1 MATQAV
7 AVARARLLRASVE
20 AKPRARTRLAF
31 IDNLRVLLVLLLV
44 VHHAAVT
51 YGPDFG
57 WYYYEGPAD
66 IWTTTLLTLFVAV
79 DQAFIMALYFG
90 IAAYFTAASVE
101 RKGARRFVADRLLRL
116 GVPLAFQSLVIGPLL
131 AYVLA
136 ATVWGYEGTL
146 RDHVV
151 HRLLQ
156 DRIIEVG
163 PLWFVEALLLFS
175 LCYLLWWRWSGR
187 SPDDV
192 RGAGPV
198 PSDRAL
204 ALFAVGIGLV
214 NFAVRL
220 VYPVGRILWPFGFQL
235 AHFPQYI
242 AWFVV
247 GLVAYRR
254 GWLDGLADARGR
266 TWSRVAILLIL
277 FAPILFAVGG
287 ALERGTGA
295 FYGGLRWQALVYA
308 VLEQL
313 LCMGMIIALLVAF
326 RKRYTG
332 QGGLA
337 KEMSSSAYTVYIIH
351 TPVLVLITLAMRD
364 VTVLPAVKFAL
375 ASLLTVTC
383 CFLIAGGVR
392 RLPGARRIL

>member
-7 AVARARLLRASVE
+7 AVARSRLLQASVE
-20 AKPRARTRLAF
+20 AKPRATTRLAF
-31 IDNLRVLLVLLLV
+31 IDNLRVLLVLLLL

-57 WYYYEGPAD
+57 WYYCEGPAD

-79 DQAFIMALYFG
+79 DQAFIMALYFA

-101 RKGARRFVADRLLRL
+101 RKGARRFAADRLLRL

-136 ATVWGYEGTL
+136 VTLWGYQGTL

-163 PLWFVEALLLFS
+163 PLWFVEALLMLS
-175 LCYLLWWRWSGR
+175 LCYVLWRRWSGR

-192 RGAGPV
+192 RGASQV
-198 PSDRAL
+198 PSDRAM

-214 NFAVRL
+214 NFVVRM
-220 VYPVGRILWPFGFQL
+220 VYPVGRILWPCGFQL
-235 AHFPQYI
+235 GHFPQYI

-247 GLVAYRR
+247 GLVAFRR
-254 GWLDGLADARGR
+254 GWLDGLTDARGR
-266 TWSRVAILLIL
+266 TWGRIAVLLIL

-287 ALERGTGA
+287 ALERGTGP
-295 FYGGLRWQALVYA
+295 FHGGLHWQALVYA

-313 LCMGMIIALLVAF
+313 LCMGMIIALLVGF
-326 RKRYTG
+326 RKRYPA

-337 KEMSSSAYTVYIIH
+337 KELSSSAYTVYVIH

-364 VTVLPAVKFAL
+364 L
-375 ASLLTVTC
+375 SLLPPLKFGLGFLLSALS
-383 CFLIAGGVR
+383 CFSIAAGLR

>member
-1 MATQAV
+1 M
-7 AVARARLLRASVE
+7 E
-20 AKPRARTRLAF
+20 AKPRATTRLAF

-90 IAAYFTAASVE
+90 IAAHFTAASVE

-235 AHFPQYI
+235 GHFPQYI
-242 AWFVV
+242 AWFIGGV
-247 GLVAYRR
+247 VAYRR
-254 GWLDGLADARGR
+254 GWPEGLTDARGR

-287 ALERGTGA
+287 ALERGTRP
-295 FYGGLRWQALVYA
+295 FHGGLLWQALVYA

-326 RKRYTG
+326 RKRYPG

-351 TPVLVLITLAMRD
+351 TPVLVLITLAIRD
-364 VTVLPAVKFAL
+364 VTLLPALKFAL
-375 ASLLTVTC
+375 ASLSTVLS
-383 CFLIAGGVR
+383 CFLIAAGIR